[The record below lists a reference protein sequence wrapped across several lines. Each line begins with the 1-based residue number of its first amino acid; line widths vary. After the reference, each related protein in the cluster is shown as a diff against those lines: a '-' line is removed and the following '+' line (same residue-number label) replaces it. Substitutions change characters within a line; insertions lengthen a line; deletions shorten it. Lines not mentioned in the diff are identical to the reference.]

1 MLTAPEHGACR
12 MKGPVLA
19 RLTLARGERDFG
31 GELPSEKPGKPGVP
45 PPVDIAETGQLSEAA
60 VLPPLLQPTAVRI
73 CTVSGLSSQGPAGP
87 VIASEA
93 CERLEL
99 ELWGR

>member
-1 MLTAPEHGACR
+1 

-60 VLPPLLQPTAVRI
+60 VLPPLLQQESLSFIYDAFVKHLQYATPRPSQALPTSAP
-73 CTVSGLSSQGPAGP
+73 SHSP
-87 VIASEA
+87 
-93 CERLEL
+93 
-99 ELWGR
+99 